1 MFRTATVTELRS
13 DLSSYLS
20 RLKEGPLLILSHSKP
35 KAMMVE
41 PELFENLLDRV
52 ELLEDIL
59 DGRQAIAEYLDNP
72 DVALDAEEVFNRIS
86 Q

>member
-1 MFRTATVTELRS
+1 MFRTATVSELRS
-13 DLSSYLS
+13 DLSTFLS
-20 RLKEGPLLILSHSKP
+20 SLKEGPLLILSHSKP

-52 ELLEDIL
+52 EMLEDIL

-72 DVALDAEEVFNRIS
+72 DVAIDAEEVFNRIP
-86 Q
+86 

>member
-1 MFRTATVTELRS
+1 MFRTATVSELRS

-20 RLKEGPLLILSHSKP
+20 SLKEGPLLILSHSKP

-52 ELLEDIL
+52 EMLEDIL

-72 DVALDAEEVFNRIS
+72 DVAIDAEEVFNRIP
-86 Q
+86 